1 MPSRLPFSKVDV
13 MKTQI
18 QNKMYIVS
26 GGLEPDDVLSCFRF
40 FTKQGLSRVPAMHM
54 QKINDIALE
63 VDLTGLNIEFT
74 KCDCDPYWTCDSN
87 LKLTDV
93 KIARVA
99 YIDRKWRTVP
109 TDDPIDDG
117 YRFVEG
123 LGYRDCLGYGAGWFS
138 KDCIPTYRELVY
150 KYFSP
155 MTYSGRNRY
164 PEYDP
169 TTDKYAGI
177 IGDYRHDRIL
187 IYNGTSHFNIEKIVG
202 TIRVEDE
209 TVVINMHDQTYR
221 FHSHTDEDFIR
232 WVTMCVKGYHAEYQK
247 YPQDNC
253 SNRFSSDNRLAIKTD
268 KMFAEELSKGPFD
281 MQKFLD
287 ERVETQVRHAQYT
300 FRLCMRPY
308 LGKPESSPI

>member
-1 MPSRLPFSKVDV
+1 

-26 GGLEPDDVLSCFRF
+26 GGLEPDDALSCFRF
-40 FTKQGLSRVPAMHM
+40 FTKQGLSRVPERHM

-63 VDLTGLNIEFT
+63 VDLSGLGIEFT
-74 KCDCDPYWTCDSN
+74 KCDCDPYWTCGSDLR
-87 LKLTDV
+87 LKDV
-93 KIARVA
+93 KVARVA

-109 TDDPIDDG
+109 TDDPLDDC
-117 YRFVEG
+117 YRYVAG
-123 LGYRDCLGYGAGWFS
+123 LGYNDRLGYGAGWFS
-138 KDCIPTYRELVY
+138 KDCVPTYRELVY
-150 KYFSP
+150 TYFSP
-155 MTYSGRNRY
+155 MTYCGRNRY

-169 TTDKYAGI
+169 ITDKYAGI

-232 WVTMCVKGYHAEYQK
+232 WVTLCVNGYHAEYLK
-247 YPQDNC
+247 YPQDN
-253 SNRFSSDNRLAIKTD
+253 SSHRFSSDNRLAIKTD
-268 KMFAEELSKGPFD
+268 KMCAEAISKGPID

-287 ERVETQVRHAQYT
+287 DRVAAQVRHAQYT
-300 FRLCMRPY
+300 FRLRMRPY
-308 LGKPESSPI
+308 LGKPDSSPI